1 MKNNIIIAIASVAM
15 MLCASCEKSLVAPE
29 KEVGYLSFSEFS
41 LGLDETVDTRATAAE
56 EEEADGTYTIKIFDA
71 EENVVKKMTY
81 EEVLEMLESDDN
93 LSLPAGD
100 YTLVA
105 SSSSKDVPY
114 AAFEKPVY
122 GVSHRFTIEAG
133 AVTEFTEPLV
143 CTLLQCKVTVAYNDE
158 FLKHVTG
165 PGKTTVTVTAG
176 HSLDYALNY
185 EDGKCAYDQ
194 SAGYFAV
201 KSNTMTVV
209 FSGNIEGK
217 TAKMTKT
224 FTNIAPKQWRQIR
237 FVAKT
242 DEQGDA
248 TFDIVINDL
257 VDDKPLD
264 SGVDGSEDIIGE
276 DPDAPKGDGGITL
289 DFDRS
294 ITSGKDENDNPIEIP
309 GCDPE
314 ITDLRNI
321 KIVPVEERDMV
332 IKLKATVP
340 NGVKK
345 FTVDIAS
352 TNNAFTAAVAAADAS
367 HLDLI
372 SPSEANAIIFEVVPF
387 PHGQELLGQTDIPF
401 NLSAAQDAIINYKGT
416 HTFTMTIVDEE
427 GCRNAITVVMV
438 VE

>member
-41 LGLDETVDTRATAAE
+41 LGLDETVDTRATPAK
-56 EEEADGTYTIKIFDA
+56 GNYSIKIYDA
-71 EENVVKKMTY
+71 DENEVVSTTY
-81 EEVLEMLESDDN
+81 GAVTSSDKN
-93 LSLPAGD
+93 ISLPAGT

-105 SSSSKDVPY
+105 SSSVDEVPV
-114 AAFEKPVY
+114 AAFEDPIY
-122 GVSHRFTIEAG
+122 GVSHQFTIEAG
-133 AVTEFTEPLV
+133 AVTEITEPLV

-165 PGKTTVTVTAG
+165 AGKTTVTVTAG
-176 HSLDYALNY
+176 NPLEYALNAN
-185 EDGKCAYDQ
+185 KTYDQ

-201 KSNTMTVV
+201 TSNTMTVV
-209 FSGNIEGK
+209 FSGNIDGK

-242 DEQGDA
+242 NEQGDA
-248 TFDIVINDL
+248 TFDIVIDDL
-257 VDDKPLD
+257 VDDETLN
-264 SGVDGSEDIIGE
+264 SGVAGSEDIIGE

-309 GCDPE
+309 GCDAE
-314 ITDLRNI
+314 ITDLQNI

-332 IKLKATVP
+332 IKLRATVP

-372 SPSEANAIIFEVVPF
+372 NPSADNAIIFDVVPF

-401 NLSAAQDAIINYKGT
+401 DLSAAQEPILNYKGS
-416 HTFTMTIVDEE
+416 HTFTMTIVDND
-427 GCRNAITVVMV
+427 GCKNTITVVMV